1 MQRFYRQFHMKWWR
15 IIVWAY
21 LIGLL
26 VYGIYIILI
35 SLPR

>member
-1 MQRFYRQFHMKWWR
+1 MQRFHRQFHMKWWR
-15 IIVWAY
+15 TIVWSY